1 MKKLLLALATIA
13 VFTACVDEPHTQTLY
28 LDQDGQFIEHPD
40 RNDNLILYEIRE
52 EKDDYYQVIEA
63 QEVMA
68 DVLAR
73 ADSNIFLQSVATT
86 ALIQLQDDFRDVNGN
101 LIDLYKEA
109 APKIMKFDSTLN
121 YTYEIPGH

>member
-73 ADSNIFLQSVATT
+73 ADSNIFLQSVAQKLLINSKMDFGNARIT
-86 ALIQLQDDFRDVNGN
+86 AGGIFR
-101 LIDLYKEA
+101 I
-109 APKIMKFDSTLN
+109 
-121 YTYEIPGH
+121 